1 MNIGNLNGSAFS
13 PVYAPRGRSGTGNC
27 SSDGAESAP
36 TSNDSTGGGICTTPL
51 PPTTPEAPGG
61 LTVQESH
68 LALQIRSR
76 TQVRTSSDGTTRE
89 RESTKLRFHYD
100 VTTADGQHIELN
112 VKAKVQQV
120 SIEDAAGNSVSKTQ
134 VKLQFSL
141 LQQGVAE
148 GLSPLQ
154 SDEVPSDTQ
163 SGIADRLQAFLTS
176 VGDALQQFIEGDKL
190 TADDLVKTTVDTFNT
205 LVDAL
210 ADLLFAPAA
219 PTAPTG
225 SEAPPALPP
234 GGGPDQVPA
243 PTPVP
248 LENTAT
254 IPAAP
259 TSDSS
264 PPPQVSP
271 LPEEGNVASE
281 PLQAE
286 TPQPE
291 TPAVADAPAIPADTT
306 SLVAS
311 PEPTE
316 VSVAPAVDP
325 DAAVTPSPSATHVL
339 QSVRLRFMQS
349 LTQIIRTLTPAEQPG
364 DRPLATFQR
373 LDYRSS
379 LSLKVR
385 STSLVDLNA

>member
-1 MNIGNLNGSAFS
+1 MNIGNLSSSAFS
-13 PVYAPRGRSGTGNC
+13 PLYAPRGRSGTRNC

-36 TSNDSTGGGICTTPL
+36 TSNGSTGGGICTTPL

-112 VKAKVQQV
+112 VKAKVQQI

-141 LQQGVAE
+141 LQQGVVD

-154 SDEVPSDTQ
+154 SDQVPSDTQ

-210 ADLLFAPAA
+210 ADLLFAPTA

-234 GGGPDQVPA
+234 GGGPVQIPA

-254 IPAAP
+254 IAAA
-259 TSDSS
+259 TVGDSD
-264 PPPQVSP
+264 PPSQVLP
-271 LPEEGNVASE
+271 LPVDGNVV

-291 TPAVADAPAIPADTT
+291 TPVVADLPAIPVDTT
-306 SLVAS
+306 SPIAS

-316 VSVAPAVDP
+316 VSAAPAA
-325 DAAVTPSPSATHVL
+325 DADATASPPPSATHVL

-364 DRPLATFQR
+364 DRPLASFQR

-379 LSLKVR
+379 LSLNVR
-385 STSLVDLNA
+385 TTSLVDLNA

>member
-1 MNIGNLNGSAFS
+1 
-13 PVYAPRGRSGTGNC
+13 
-27 SSDGAESAP
+27 
-36 TSNDSTGGGICTTPL
+36 
-51 PPTTPEAPGG
+51 
-61 LTVQESH
+61 VQESH

-89 RESTKLRFHYD
+89 HESTKLRFHYD

-112 VKAKVQQV
+112 VKAKVRQV

-141 LQQGVAE
+141 LQQGVVD

-154 SDEVPSDTQ
+154 SDEVASDTQ

-210 ADLLFAPAA
+210 ADLLFAP
-219 PTAPTG
+219 TG

-234 GGGPDQVPA
+234 GGGPSQIPA

-254 IPAAP
+254 IPAA
-259 TSDSS
+259 TVGDSD
-264 PPPQVSP
+264 PPSQVLP
-271 LPEEGNVASE
+271 LPVDGNVV

-291 TPAVADAPAIPADTT
+291 TPVVADLPAIPVDTT
-306 SLVAS
+306 SPIAS

-316 VSVAPAVDP
+316 VSAAPAA
-325 DAAVTPSPSATHVL
+325 DADATASPPPSATHVL

-364 DRPLATFQR
+364 DRPLASFQR

-379 LSLKVR
+379 LSLNVR
-385 STSLVDLNA
+385 TTSLVDLNA